1 MIRALV
7 VDDQELVRYGI
18 RTVLD
23 AEDDIEVIGE
33 AGDGACAVRLCR
45 SLDPDIV
52 LMDIRMTG
60 MDGLQALRLILDDK
74 STLKPKVLML
84 TTFDLDEY
92 LFDALRAGASGFLLN
107 DVPRRR
113 LVDSVRAIAT
123 GDSLLDPRLTRRLIE
138 HFVTSPPIHTPLP
151 AMAHLTPR
159 EQDVFQLLGRGM
171 SNAEIAAKLYLSEST
186 VKSYVAYLFGKL
198 ELHDRAQ
205 AVVLAYECG
214 FIVPNQPRDP

>member
-7 VDDQELVRYGI
+7 VDDQELVRDGI

-23 AEDDIEVIGE
+23 VEDDIEVIAE
-33 AGDGACAVRLCR
+33 AGDGARAVRLCR
-45 SLDPDIV
+45 SLNPDIV

-92 LFDALRAGASGFLLN
+92 LFDALRAGASGFLLK

-113 LVDSVRAIAT
+113 LVEAVRSIAA

-138 HFVTSPPIHTPLP
+138 HFVTSPPIHTPPP
-151 AMAHLTPR
+151 AMAHLTAR
-159 EQDVFQLLGRGM
+159 EQDVFRLLGRGM
-171 SNAEIAAKLYLSEST
+171 SNAEIAAQLYLSEST
-186 VKSYVAYLFGKL
+186 VKSYVANLFGKL

-205 AVVLAYECG
+205 AVVLAYESG
-214 FIVPNQPRDP
+214 FIIPNQPRDL

>member
-7 VDDQELVRYGI
+7 VDDQELVRDGI

-23 AEDDIEVIGE
+23 VEDDIEVIGE
-33 AGDGACAVRLCR
+33 AGDGARAVRLCR

-92 LFDALRAGASGFLLN
+92 LFDALRAGASGFLLK

-113 LVDSVRAIAT
+113 LVDAVRSIAA

-138 HFVTSPPIHTPLP
+138 HFVNTPPIHTPLP
-151 AMAHLTPR
+151 AMAHLTAR

-186 VKSYVAYLFGKL
+186 VKSYVANLFGKL

-205 AVVLAYECG
+205 AVVLAYESG

>member
-7 VDDQELVRYGI
+7 VDDQELVRDGI

-23 AEDDIEVIGE
+23 VEDDIEVIGE
-33 AGDGACAVRLCR
+33 AGDGARAVRLCR

-92 LFDALRAGASGFLLN
+92 LFDALRAGASGFLLK

-113 LVDSVRAIAT
+113 LVEAVRSIAA

-138 HFVTSPPIHTPLP
+138 HFVTSPPIHTPPP
-151 AMAHLTPR
+151 AMAQLTAR
-159 EQDVFQLLGRGM
+159 EQDVFQLLGRGR
-171 SNAEIAAKLYLSEST
+171 SNAEIAVELYLSEST
-186 VKSYVAYLFGKL
+186 VKTYVANLFGKL
-198 ELHDRAQ
+198 QLHDRAP
-205 AVVLAYECG
+205 AVVLAYESG
-214 FIVPNQPRDP
+214 LIVPNQPRDQ